1 MIKPDYDNLEYRL
14 RHMSMQMLRQNQG
27 ISSYSETMSHWL
39 ADYLIQ
45 MQWSSNGYHN
55 DNRDLTD
62 YVREY
67 FNRQIKMLMF
77 DQNGKPFIT
86 STFSPQRRLTQ
97 IFGLL
102 LDYLIRI
109 CYFDNQSI
117 FDTLEDHVFSA
128 KSPMLG
134 DAIEYDNLI
143 QLTKQQFEGSHY
155 DLENADP
162 LTYRNLLRLAAFD
175 LRYKSRNND
184 VDFNRLAEFD
194 SRVELD
200 SQLWD
205 DLLCL
210 YHRTT
215 AFFDTFTSAATD
227 IGSDMEI
234 HSHYLTGEIDFY
246 DPTSKTLI
254 DMKSYGVNE
263 FQGKVTERQV
273 PTASNKLQQLMYRS
287 LSNQSIDRLMLYNPL
302 QDKVYYYNFSQSS
315 KPFEQLSDKLIRLYD
330 HERSRRKYFAD
341 Q

>member
-1 MIKPDYDNLEYRL
+1 MITMIKPDYDNLEYRL

-215 AFFDTFTSAATD
+215 AFFDTLD
-227 IGSDMEI
+227 R
-234 HSHYLTGEIDFY
+234 
-246 DPTSKTLI
+246 
-254 DMKSYGVNE
+254 KSV
-263 FQGKVTERQV
+263 V
-273 PTASNKLQQLMYRS
+273 
-287 LSNQSIDRLMLYNPL
+287 
-302 QDKVYYYNFSQSS
+302 
-315 KPFEQLSDKLIRLYD
+315 
-330 HERSRRKYFAD
+330 
-341 Q
+341 